1 MKSNGYQFWFE
12 ADGGKT
18 KLQLPV
24 NPETLNELLITAALR
39 LRGLE
44 RLLF

>member
-18 KLQLPV
+18 KLQLPGKSR
-24 NPETLNELLITAALR
+24 NIDR
-39 LRGLE
+39 
-44 RLLF
+44 